1 MTVSTGLDSFS
12 NPADIGVMYPFPG
25 AEVLFVVV
33 AVALWIAWHVSQVRQ
48 ESREYAEAVEYYEGT
63 GLEQAIFHGGS
74 ALMATEEELTTGEGR
89 PETAGPPLQQD

>member
-48 ESREYAEAVEYYEGT
+48 ENREYIEAVEYYEGT
-63 GLEQAIFHGGS
+63 GLKRAMFHGGS
-74 ALMATEEELTTGEGR
+74 ALMATEEELATGEVR
-89 PETAGPPLQQD
+89 PETAEPPLHQD